1 MKLKLRR
8 HAKPQSQEDSNTN
21 GRVTAAE
28 MYQVQDSYVRF
39 NQKHHMGSQMIWDA
53 QVENERAKLKVKQR
67 QLTEKGRPGFEAT
80 AWSLEY
86 AAESLL
92 SLMDFSKNQADT
104 RATAWQTELEP
115 APAGRPKTSAEEA
128 SQIVRKA
135 AHLFGAD
142 QVGFAELDR
151 RWVYSHYFDQET
163 KKDYPIKFS
172 DEPGYQQYD
181 QPICLEDGTRVIPKE
196 MRYVVV
202 LLHEWGK
209 DLDGTEHAP
218 TLLTEGLSTLA
229 YARMA
234 PTLRMLAEFIRGLGY
249 HAIPAAN
256 DTALSIPLAVDA
268 GLGQLGRHGLLIN
281 PKVGARCRISKIITD
296 LPLEP
301 AGAVDSGITEFC
313 NACLKC
319 VPKCGTQ
326 AITTGNRS
334 FEPLNEGNSPG
345 VLSWKVDAK
354 KCMTFQNRVGST
366 CSTCVRR
373 CSWTK
378 PPRRIYAIPRF
389 FIRNFR
395 WRWLNKSWVLLD
407 DVLGYGKY
415 DKRADDFWMAS
426 GR

>member
-1 MKLKLRR
+1 MKLELRR
-8 HAKPQSQEDSNTN
+8 HAKSPSQKESSKD

-39 NQKHHMGSQMIWDA
+39 NQKDHMGSQMIWEA
-53 QVENERAKLKVKQR
+53 RYKAERDKLKVKQR
-67 QLTEKGRPGFEAT
+67 QLAEKGRVGFEAT
-80 AWSLEY
+80 AWGLES
-86 AAESLL
+86 AADSLL
-92 SLMDFSKNQADT
+92 TLMNFSKNQSDA
-104 RATAWQTELEP
+104 RATAWQTKLEP
-115 APAGRPKTSAEEA
+115 APTGRPESSPQEA
-128 SQIVRKA
+128 SQVVRKA
-135 AHLFGAD
+135 AQLFGAD

-151 RWVYSHYFDQET
+151 RWVYSHYFDEET

-172 DEPGYQQYD
+172 DEAGYEQYD
-181 QPICLEDGTRVIPKE
+181 QPIRLEDKTRVIPKE
-196 MRYVVV
+196 MKYVVV

-234 PTLRMLAEFIRGLGY
+234 PTLWMLAEFIRGLGY
-249 HAIPAAN
+249 NAIPAAN

-281 PKVGARCRISKIITD
+281 PKVGSRCRISKIFTD

-319 VPKCGTQ
+319 VPKCGTK
-326 AITTGNRS
+326 AITTGDRS
-334 FEPLNEGNSPG
+334 FEPLDESNGTG
-345 VLSWKVDAK
+345 VLTWKVDAK

-373 CSWTK
+373 CAWTK
-378 PPRRIYAIPRF
+378 PPNKMYAIPRF

-395 WRWLNKSWVLLD
+395 WRWLNRTWVRLD
-407 DVLGYGKY
+407 DLAGHGKF
-415 DKRADDFWMAS
+415 DKKAGDFWAAD
-426 GR
+426 R

>member
-1 MKLKLRR
+1 MKLELRR
-8 HAKPQSQEDSNTN
+8 HAKSHSQKDSNTN

-39 NQKHHMGSQMIWDA
+39 NQKDHMGSQMVWDA
-53 QVENERAKLKVKQR
+53 HYKAERTKLKDKQR
-67 QLTEKGRPGFEAT
+67 KLAENGRAGFEAT
-80 AWSLEY
+80 AWGLDS
-86 AAESLL
+86 AADSLL

-104 RATAWQTELEP
+104 RATAWQTKVEP
-115 APAGRPKTSAEEA
+115 APTGRPETSANEA

-135 AHLFGAD
+135 ARLLGAD

-151 RWVYSHYFDQET
+151 RWVYSHYFDEET
-163 KKDYPIKFS
+163 KKDHPIKFS
-172 DEPGYQQYD
+172 DDPGYEQYD
-181 QPICLEDGTRVIPKE
+181 QPIRLEDGTRVIPKE
-196 MRYVVV
+196 MKYVVV

-209 DLDGTEHAP
+209 DIDGTEHAP
-218 TLLTEGLSTLA
+218 SLLTEGLSTLA

-234 PTLRMLAEFIRGLGY
+234 PTLWMLAEFIRGLGY
-249 HAIPAAN
+249 NAIPAAN

-281 PKVGARCRISKIITD
+281 PKVGARCRISKIFTD
-296 LPLEP
+296 LPLEA

-319 VPKCGTQ
+319 VPKCGTK
-326 AITTGNRS
+326 AITTGDRS
-334 FEPLNEGNSPG
+334 FEPLDESNSPG

-354 KCMTFQNRVGST
+354 KCMTFQNRVGTT

-373 CSWTK
+373 CAWTK
-378 PPRRIYAIPRF
+378 PPRRVYAIPRF

-395 WRWLNKSWVLLD
+395 WRWLNKSWVWLD
-407 DVLGYGKY
+407 DMAGNGKF
-415 DKRADDFWMAS
+415 DKKADDFWVAS

>member
-1 MKLKLRR
+1 MKLELRR
-8 HAKPQSQEDSNTN
+8 HAKSPSQKESSKD

-39 NQKHHMGSQMIWDA
+39 NQKDHMGSQMIWEA
-53 QVENERAKLKVKQR
+53 RYKAERDKLKVKQR
-67 QLTEKGRPGFEAT
+67 QLAEKGRVGFEAT
-80 AWSLEY
+80 AWGLES
-86 AAESLL
+86 AADSLL
-92 SLMDFSKNQADT
+92 TLMNFSKNQADA
-104 RATAWQTELEP
+104 RATAWHTKLEP
-115 APAGRPKTSAEEA
+115 APTGRPGTSPKEA
-128 SQIVRKA
+128 SQVVRKA
-135 AHLFGAD
+135 AQLFGAD

-151 RWVYSHYFDQET
+151 RWVYSHYFDEET

-172 DEPGYQQYD
+172 DEAGYEQYD
-181 QPICLEDGTRVIPKE
+181 QPIRLEDKTRVIPKE
-196 MRYVVV
+196 MKYVVV
-202 LLHEWGK
+202 VLHEWGK

-234 PTLRMLAEFIRGLGY
+234 PTLWMLAEFIRGLGY
-249 HAIPAAN
+249 NAIPAAN

-281 PKVGARCRISKIITD
+281 PKVGSRCRISKIFTD

-319 VPKCGTQ
+319 VPKCGTK
-326 AITTGNRS
+326 AITTGDRS
-334 FEPLNEGNSPG
+334 FEPLDESNATG
-345 VLSWKVDAK
+345 VLTWKVDAK

-373 CSWTK
+373 CAWTK
-378 PPRRIYAIPRF
+378 PPNKMYAIPRF

-395 WRWLNKSWVLLD
+395 WRWLNRTWVWLD
-407 DVLGYGKY
+407 DLAGHGKF
-415 DKRADDFWMAS
+415 DKKAGDFWAAD
-426 GR
+426 R

>member
-8 HAKPQSQEDSNTN
+8 QAKPHSQKDSNTD

-39 NQKHHMGSQMIWDA
+39 NQKDHMGSQMIWDA
-53 QVENERAKLKVKQR
+53 QLEAERAKLKVKQR
-67 QLTEKGRPGFEAT
+67 QLMEKGRAGFEAT
-80 AWSLEY
+80 AWSLDS
-86 AAESLL
+86 AADSLL
-92 SLMDFSKNQADT
+92 SLMGFSKNQADT
-104 RATAWQTELEP
+104 RATAWQTKLEP
-115 APAGRPKTSAEEA
+115 APTGRPKTSAKEA

-135 AHLFGAD
+135 AQVLGAD

-151 RWVYSHYFDQET
+151 RWVYSHYFDEET

-172 DEPGYQQYD
+172 DDPGYQQYD
-181 QPICLEDGTRVIPKE
+181 QPIRLEDRTRVIPKE
-196 MRYVVV
+196 MKYVVV
-202 LLHEWGK
+202 VLHEWGK
-209 DLDGTEHAP
+209 DIDGTEYAP
-218 TLLTEGLSTLA
+218 ALLTEGLSTLA

-234 PTLRMLAEFIRGLGY
+234 PTLWMLAEFIRGLGY
-249 HAIPAAN
+249 NAIPAAN

-281 PKVGARCRISKIITD
+281 PKVGSRCRISKIFTD

-319 VPKCGTQ
+319 VPKCGTG
-326 AITTGNRS
+326 AITKGNRS
-334 FEPLNEGNSPG
+334 FEPLDESNATG

-354 KCMTFQNRVGST
+354 KCNTFQIRVGST

-373 CSWTK
+373 CAWTK
-378 PPRRIYAIPRF
+378 PPRKIYAIPRF

-395 WRWLNKSWVLLD
+395 WRWLNKSWVWLD
-407 DVLGYGKY
+407 DLAGNGKF
-415 DKRADDFWMAS
+415 DKKTDNFWMAD
-426 GR
+426 R

>member
-1 MKLKLRR
+1 MKLELRR
-8 HAKPQSQEDSNTN
+8 HAKPQSPMDSDPN

-39 NQKHHMGSQMIWDA
+39 NQKDHMGSQMVWDA
-53 QVENERAKLKVKQR
+53 HYKAERTKLKDKQR
-67 QLTEKGRPGFEAT
+67 QLTEKGRAGFEAA
-80 AWSLEY
+80 AWGLDF
-86 AAESLL
+86 AADSLL
-92 SLMDFSKNQADT
+92 TLMDFSKNQSDT
-104 RATAWQTELEP
+104 RATAWQTKVEP
-115 APAGRPKTSAEEA
+115 APTGRPETSAKEA
-128 SQIVRKA
+128 SRIVTKA
-135 AHLFGAD
+135 AQVLGAD

-151 RWVYSHYFDQET
+151 RWVYSHYFDEET
-163 KKDYPIKFS
+163 KKDHPIKFS
-172 DEPGYQQYD
+172 DDPGYEQYD
-181 QPICLEDGTRVIPKE
+181 QPIRLEDGTRVIPKE
-196 MRYVVV
+196 MKYVVV

-209 DLDGTEHAP
+209 GMDGTEHAP
-218 TLLTEGLSTLA
+218 SLLTEGLSTLA

-234 PTLRMLAEFIRGLGY
+234 PTLWMLAEFIRGLGY
-249 HAIPAAN
+249 NAIPAAN

-281 PKVGARCRISKIITD
+281 PKVGARCRISKIFTD

-319 VPKCGTQ
+319 VPKCGTK

-334 FEPLNEGNSPG
+334 FEPLDESNSPG

-354 KCMTFQNRVGST
+354 KCMTFQNRVGTT

-373 CSWTK
+373 CAWTK

-395 WRWLNKSWVLLD
+395 WRWLNKSWVWLD
-407 DVLGYGKY
+407 DLAGNGKF
-415 DKRADDFWMAS
+415 DKKADDFWVAS

>member
-1 MKLKLRR
+1 MKLRWRR
-8 HAKPQSQEDSNTN
+8 HVKPHSQEDSYTN
-21 GRVTAAE
+21 SRVTAAE
-28 MYQVQDSYVRF
+28 MYHVQDSYVRF
-39 NQKHHMGSQMIWDA
+39 NQRDHMGSQMIWDA
-53 QVENERAKLKVKQR
+53 QVAAERAKLKVKQR

-80 AWSLEY
+80 AWSLDS
-86 AAESLL
+86 AADSLL
-92 SLMDFSKNQADT
+92 SLMDFSKNRADS
-104 RATAWQTELEP
+104 RATAWQTKLEP
-115 APAGRPKTSAEEA
+115 APTGRPKTTAKEA

-151 RWVYSHYFDQET
+151 RWVYSHYFDEET

-172 DEPGYQQYD
+172 DDPGYEQYD
-181 QPICLEDGTRVIPKE
+181 QPIRLEDGTRVIPKE

-209 DLDGTEHAP
+209 DVEGTEYAP

-234 PTLRMLAEFIRGLGY
+234 PTLWMLAEFIRGLGY
-249 HAIPAAN
+249 NAIPAAN

-281 PKVGARCRISKIITD
+281 PKVGSRCRISKIFTD

-319 VPKCGTQ
+319 VPKCGTG
-326 AITTGNRS
+326 AIPKGNRS
-334 FEPLNEGNSPG
+334 FEPLDESNATG

-354 KCMTFQNRVGST
+354 KCMTFQIRVGTT

-373 CSWTK
+373 CAWTK
-378 PPRRIYAIPRF
+378 PPRRFYAIPRF

-395 WRWLNKSWVLLD
+395 WRWLNKSWVWLD
-407 DVLGYGKY
+407 DVLGNGKF
-415 DKRADDFWMAS
+415 DKRAEDFWVSS

>member
-1 MKLKLRR
+1 MKIDLRR
-8 HAKPQSQEDSNTN
+8 HPKSNSKEGSKSN

-28 MYQVQDSYVRF
+28 MYQVQDSHVRF
-39 NQKHHMGSQMIWDA
+39 NQKDHMGSQMVWDA
-53 QVENERAKLKVKQR
+53 HYKAEREKLKVKQR
-67 QLTEKGRPGFEAT
+67 QLMDKGRVGFEAT
-80 AWSLEY
+80 AWGLDS
-86 AAESLL
+86 AADSLL
-92 SLMDFSKNQADT
+92 SLMDFSKNQSDT
-104 RATAWQTELEP
+104 RATAWQSELEP
-115 APAGRPKTSAEEA
+115 APTGRPEASPEEA

-135 AHLFGAD
+135 AELLGAD

-151 RWVYSHYFDQET
+151 RWVYSHYFDEET

-172 DEPGYQQYD
+172 DESGYEQYG
-181 QPICLEDGTRVIPKE
+181 QPIRLEDGTRVIPKE
-196 MRYVVV
+196 MKYVVV
-202 LLHEWGK
+202 MLHEWGK
-209 DLDGTEHAP
+209 GLDGTEHAP

-234 PTLRMLAEFIRGLGY
+234 PTLWMVAEFIRGLGY
-249 HAIPAAN
+249 NAIPAAN

-281 PKVGARCRISKIITD
+281 PKVGARCRISKIFTD

-319 VPKCGTQ
+319 VPKCGTK
-326 AITTGNRS
+326 AITTGKRS
-334 FEPLNEGNSPG
+334 FEPLDESNATG

-373 CSWTK
+373 CAWTK
-378 PPRRIYAIPRF
+378 PPNKMYAIPRF

-395 WRWLNKSWVLLD
+395 WRWLNKSWVWLD
-407 DVLGYGKY
+407 DLAGNGKF
-415 DKRADDFWMAS
+415 DKKADDFWIAD
-426 GR
+426 R

>member
-1 MKLKLRR
+1 MRFKLGVDT
-8 HAKPQSQEDSNTN
+8 KPQHPKDSKKIS
-21 GRVTAAE
+21 GMTAAE

-39 NQKHHMGSQMIWDA
+39 NQRNHMGSQMYWD
-53 QVENERAKLKVKQR
+53 ERIEDERAKLKVKQR
-67 QLTEKGRPGFEAT
+67 QLMEKGRPGFDVT
-80 AWSLEY
+80 AWSLD
-86 AAESLL
+86 AAADSLL
-92 SLMDFSKNQADT
+92 NHMEFSKNQADKG
-104 RATAWQTELEP
+104 ATAWKTELEP
-115 APAGRPKTSAEEA
+115 APISRQKIPPKEA

-135 AHLFGAD
+135 ARLLGAD
-142 QVGFAELDR
+142 QVGLAELDR
-151 RWVYSHYFDQET
+151 RWVYSHYFDSET
-163 KKDYPIKFS
+163 KMDYPIKFS
-172 DEPGYQQYD
+172 DDPGYEQYN
-181 QPICLEDGTRVIPKE
+181 QPIRLEDGTRVIPKE
-196 MRYVVV
+196 MQYVVV

-209 DLDGTEHAP
+209 DVEGTEYAP

-234 PTLRMLAEFIRGLGY
+234 PTLWMLAEFIRGLGY
-249 HAIPAAN
+249 NAIPAAN

-319 VPKCGTQ
+319 VPKCGTS
-326 AITTGNRS
+326 AITNGDRS
-334 FEPLNEGNSPG
+334 FEPIDESNARG

-378 PPRRIYAIPRF
+378 SPRTIYAIPRF

-395 WRWLNKSWVLLD
+395 WRWLNKSWIWLD
-407 DVLGYGKY
+407 DMLGYGKY
-415 DKRADDFWMAS
+415 DKRTDDFWVAN

>member
-1 MKLKLRR
+1 MKLGLRQASR
-8 HAKPQSQEDSNTN
+8 SRSQGDSKKN

-28 MYQVQDSYVRF
+28 MYQVQDSHVRF
-39 NQKHHMGSQMIWDA
+39 NQKHHMGSQMIWEA
-53 QVENERAKLKVKQR
+53 QYKAERDQLKVKQR
-67 QLTEKGRPGFEAT
+67 QLTEKGRAGFEAT
-80 AWSLEY
+80 AWGLES
-86 AAESLL
+86 AADSLL
-92 SLMDFSKNQADT
+92 TLMNFSKNQSDT
-104 RATAWQTELEP
+104 RATAWQTKLEP
-115 APAGRPKTSAEEA
+115 APMGRPEVSPKEA
-128 SQIVRKA
+128 SDIVRRA
-135 AHLFGAD
+135 AGLFGAD
-142 QVGFAELDR
+142 QVGFAILDR
-151 RWVYSHYFDQET
+151 RWVYSHYFDEET

-172 DEPGYQQYD
+172 DEPGYEQYD
-181 QPICLEDGTRVIPKE
+181 QPMRLEDGTRVIPKE
-196 MRYVVV
+196 MKYVVV

-234 PTLRMLAEFIRGLGY
+234 PTLWMLAEFIRGLGY
-249 HAIPAAN
+249 NAIPAAN

-281 PKVGARCRISKIITD
+281 PKVGARCRISKIFTD
-296 LPLEP
+296 MPLE
-301 AGAVDSGITEFC
+301 AIGAVDSGITEFC

-319 VPKCGTQ
+319 VPKCGTK

-334 FEPLNEGNSPG
+334 FEPLDESNATG

-373 CSWTK
+373 CAWTK
-378 PPRRIYAIPRF
+378 PPSKIYAIPRF

-395 WRWLNKSWVLLD
+395 WRWLNKTWVWLD
-407 DVLGYGKY
+407 DLAGNGKF
-415 DKRADDFWMAS
+415 DKKADDFWMAK
-426 GR
+426 R

>member
-1 MKLKLRR
+1 MKLKLQR
-8 HAKPQSQEDSNTN
+8 HANSHSQEDSKKN
-21 GRVTAAE
+21 GHVTAAE

-39 NQKHHMGSQMIWDA
+39 NQKDHMGSQMVWDA
-53 QVENERAKLKVKQR
+53 HYKAERDKLKQKQR
-67 QLTEKGRPGFEAT
+67 QLMDKGRVGFEAT
-80 AWSLEY
+80 AWGLDS
-86 AAESLL
+86 AADSLL

-104 RATAWQTELEP
+104 KATAWQSQLEP
-115 APAGRPKTSAEEA
+115 APIGRPETSPKEA

-135 AHLFGAD
+135 AELLGAD

-151 RWVYSHYFDQET
+151 RWVYSHYFDADT

-172 DEPGYQQYD
+172 DEAGYEQYD
-181 QPICLEDGTRVIPKE
+181 QPMLLEDKTRVIPKE
-196 MRYVVV
+196 MKYVVV
-202 LLHEWGK
+202 MLHEWGK
-209 DLDGTEHAP
+209 GLDGTEHAP

-234 PTLRMLAEFIRGLGY
+234 PTLWMVAEFIRGLGY
-249 HAIPAAN
+249 NAIPAAN

-281 PKVGARCRISKIITD
+281 PKVGARCRISKIFTD

-319 VPKCGTQ
+319 VPKCGTK
-326 AITTGNRS
+326 AITTGGRS
-334 FEPLNEGNSPG
+334 FEPLDESNSTG
-345 VLSWKVDAK
+345 VLTWKVDAK

-373 CSWTK
+373 CAWTK
-378 PPRRIYAIPRF
+378 PPNKMYAIPRF

-395 WRWLNKSWVLLD
+395 WRWLNKSWVWLD
-407 DVLGYGKY
+407 DLAGNGKF
-415 DKRADDFWMAS
+415 DKKADDFWVAD
-426 GR
+426 R